1 MKKRISLKRI
11 EDKELI
17 KAFSEVD
24 KAYKKIRRGRP
35 RKYNESLIY
44 FALAYKI
51 LKKLSFRDLVF
62 EFKSR
67 FKEFPTLSTLHYR
80 ISRVNINLLR
90 YFIKKLANKI
100 KNIYKNFKYLI
111 ADGTGFGYSD
121 TFYMKLL
128 RGEKLR
134 KAKYHTKA
142 EVLIYAN
149 DDNITFIEDI
159 NLDKAYSDERKLVF
173 DIIKYKKFNNK
184 IYFLADKLYSQS
196 NKLAKFLILKTNL
209 IPVVSISDALRNK
222 VRNPDRLK
230 LKQFFDENKSIYKK
244 RYLIEQTFGKIKN
257 SYDDKDFTFSLN
269 LSKIYT
275 AMRFLLYN
283 LAVFIS
289 FHFLFFER
297 TKFIPK

>member
-1 MKKRISLKRI
+1 MGRKSITLKRI
-11 EDKELI
+11 EDKELS
-17 KAFSEVD
+17 KVFKEVD
-24 KAYKKIRRGRP
+24 KVYNKIKRGRP

-62 EFKSR
+62 ELKSKFKA
-67 FKEFPTLSTLHYR
+67 FPTLSTLHYR

-128 RGEKLR
+128 RGAKLK

-142 EVLIYAN
+142 EILIYAN

-159 NLDKAYSDERKLVF
+159 NLDKAYSDERKLLF
-173 DIIKYKKFNNK
+173 DIIKYKKFNHQ
-184 IYFLADKLYSQS
+184 IYFLADKLYSLS
-196 NKLAKFLILKTNL
+196 NKLSKHLLTKQNL
-209 IPVVSISDALRNK
+209 VPIISISNPLRNK
-222 VRNPDRLK
+222 IKNPDRLQ

-297 TKFIPK
+297 TKF